1 MDNKFINMKIAVIFV
16 SLVLISIIGY
26 MYYSKVNQT
35 VVEDSVKPIPV
46 GVLELKEVRYP
57 INLDYIGTIETEEIK
72 NISFKVPGKIEKIY
86 VNEGDF
92 VSKGGDIAKL
102 DVKEL
107 SFNLDGARAQMKMAY
122 ANFNKVKEDN
132 QFISDNYDK
141 ISKLYGEGSVSKQ
154 QFEETELKLNLSRSS
169 LEAVGAQY
177 EQFKANYESIKNTI
191 NDARIV
197 ADEQGYVVDVIGKEG
212 ENIGAGIPVVLL
224 RSEEQII
231 HVGLSQRDVKKV
243 SLGQPAKVVLDDF
256 QGEGKIS
263 HIHYIPD
270 PRSRTYKVQI
280 QMTKEFASEEFLIG
294 SIAKV
299 SIKIDDKSG
308 IWIPIRTLMSDGE
321 DYVYIVER
329 NRIVRRNVITHQIYE
344 NKVLV
349 EGLFEGELLVT
360 EGIRNVKDGYL
371 VSIEE

>member
-1 MDNKFINMKIAVIFV
+1 MDNKFINMKIAFIFV

-92 VSKGGDIAKL
+92 VSKGGAIAKL

-122 ANFNKVKEDN
+122 ANFNKVKEDS

-243 SLGQPAKVVLDDF
+243 SLGQSAKVVLDDF

>member
-57 INLDYIGTIETEEIK
+57 ISLDYIGTIETEEIK

-122 ANFNKVKEDN
+122 ANFNKVKADN

-154 QFEETELKLNLSRSS
+154 QFEEAELKLNLSRSS

-294 SIAKV
+294 SIVKV

>member
-35 VVEDSVKPIPV
+35 IVEDSVKPIPV

-57 INLDYIGTIETEEIK
+57 ISLDYIGTIETEEIK
-72 NISFKVPGKIEKIY
+72 NISFKVPGKIEKIH
-86 VNEGDF
+86 VSEGDF
-92 VSKGGDIAKL
+92 VSKGGAIAKL

-122 ANFNKVKEDN
+122 ANLNKAKEDN
-132 QFISDNYDK
+132 QFLSDNYDK

-154 QFEETELKLNLSRSS
+154 QFKEAELKLNLSRSS

-177 EQFKANYESIKNTI
+177 EQFKANYEAIKSTI

-224 RSEEQII
+224 RSEKQII

-243 SLGQPAKVVLDDF
+243 SLGQSAKVVLDDF